1 MRTLEAIRKANRPG
15 PPEHS
20 IRLRAA
26 CFLTVTAAIAACASM
41 GEVSDAAAL
50 GAIGLVA
57 LGMVFSYA
65 TRRNPPGWVKIA
77 VAAGAIGVSVWFVHA
92 VSTPAT
98 DITSVEDPL
107 TVLLVSVLV
116 VHSFHVPSRRD
127 LMFSL
132 AASAG
137 LMAVAGSQAIDL
149 IFGFYVVAWAGC
161 TIWGLIEMWASASDG
176 GRLAPIRLGIVLATV
191 IAES

>member
-1 MRTLEAIRKANRPG
+1 MRALEAIKRANRPG

-26 CFLTVTAAIAACASM
+26 CFFTVAAAIAACASM
-41 GEVSDAAAL
+41 GEISDAAGV

-57 LGMVFSYA
+57 LGMVFSYL
-65 TRRNPPGWVKIA
+65 TRHHPPGWVKIV
-77 VAAGAIGVSVWFVHA
+77 VAAGAIGASVWFVHA
-92 VSTPAT
+92 VSAPAAN
-98 DITSVEDPL
+98 INSVEDPL

-132 AASAG
+132 AAAAG
-137 LMAVAGSQAIDL
+137 LMAVSGAQAIDHDL
-149 IFGFYVVAWAGC
+149 RLLRGGLGRVAPSGA
-161 TIWGLIEMWASASDG
+161 
-176 GRLAPIRLGIVLATV
+176 
-191 IAES
+191 